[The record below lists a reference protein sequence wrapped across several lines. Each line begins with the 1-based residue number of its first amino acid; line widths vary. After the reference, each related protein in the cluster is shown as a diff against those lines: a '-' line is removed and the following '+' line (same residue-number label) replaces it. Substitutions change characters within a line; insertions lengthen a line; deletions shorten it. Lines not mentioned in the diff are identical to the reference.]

1 MYLKACKR
9 RKNGKEHRYFSVVE
23 SRRLPGGK
31 VFQRQVLYLGEINDS
46 QQAAWRKTLL
56 VVGERGQDPVA
67 MSLFP
72 DDRPLPPDAVDAVQV
87 RMNEMVL
94 RRPRAFG
101 DCWLGCEL
109 WRQLQLD
116 GFWNKRLPEGKEQ
129 IPWAKVLELL
139 VVNRLIDPGSEFRV
153 HRHWFAQTA
162 MDQLLGVDESVAA
175 KDRLYRCLDRL
186 LEHKDELFR
195 HLQSRWK
202 DLFAADFDVLLY
214 DLTSTYFEGLCQD
227 NPKAGHGYSR
237 DGRGDCRQVVIALVV
252 TPQGLPLAY
261 EVMPGN
267 TSDRAT
273 PRTFLDKIQ
282 SLYGKARRTWVMDR
296 GIPSEDLLAQMR
308 ADGVDYLVGTP
319 RGQLSKLEALLA
331 GLPWQKVRDDVQVKL
346 LPKDG
351 EVYVLAKSN
360 SRRQKE
366 HAMRRRRLRGMWDGL
381 VKLRQ
386 RCPSRDDLLK
396 GVTLLSHDAG
406 RAAALVEVHLP
417 PEGQA
422 VTRESFRFALRKDA
436 FRAAWRRDGAYI
448 LRGTLRESDPA
459 VLWQRYMLLTEIE
472 ATFKCLKSELA
483 IRPVHHQLEHRVEA
497 HILVAFLGYCL
508 MTTLK
513 LQLAPH
519 APGLTPRS
527 ALEKLCAI
535 QMVDVCL
542 PVVQAADQA
551 IGTPDGDT
559 DPTNRWL
566 VMPRHTQPEPE
577 QQIILDL
584 LAMSLPAQPPPRIT
598 GRDIGGQ
605 NLPPRQPTL
614 PL

>member
-23 SRRLPGGK
+23 SRRLPDGK

-46 QQAAWRKTLL
+46 QQAAWRKTLS
-56 VVGERGQDPVA
+56 VVGERGQEPVP

-72 DDRPLPPDAVDAVQV
+72 DDRPVPADALNAVQV
-87 RMNEMVL
+87 RMSELVL
-94 RRPRAFG
+94 RRPRSFG
-101 DCWLGCEL
+101 DCYLGCEL

-116 GFWNKRLPEGKEQ
+116 DFWRRRLGDGKEQ
-129 IPWAKVLELL
+129 VPWAKVIELL
-139 VVNRLIDPGSEFRV
+139 VVNRLIEPGSEFRV
-153 HRHWFAQTA
+153 HRHWFARTA
-162 MDQLLGVDESVAA
+162 MDQLLGVDESAAA

-202 DLFAADFDVLLY
+202 DLFATDFDVLLY
-214 DLTSTYFEGLCQD
+214 DLTSTYFEGLCER
-227 NPKAGHGYSR
+227 NPKARHGYSR
-237 DGRGDCRQVVIALVV
+237 DGRGDCRQVVIALIV

-273 PRTFLDKIQ
+273 LRTFLDKIE

-296 GIPSEDLLAQMR
+296 GIPSEELLAQMR
-308 ADGVDYLVGTP
+308 TEGVDYLVGTP

-331 GLPWQKVRDDVQVKL
+331 GLPWRKVRDDVQVKL
-346 LPKDG
+346 LAGEG
-351 EVYVLAKSN
+351 EVYVLAKSD

-366 HAMRRRRLRGMWDGL
+366 HAMRRRRLRTLWDGL
-381 VKLRQ
+381 VKLRH
-386 RCPSRDDLLK
+386 RAVSRDDLLK
-396 GVTLLSHDAG
+396 AVTLLTHEAG
-406 RAAALVEVHLP
+406 RAATLVAIHLP
-417 PEGQA
+417 PEGRA
-422 VTRESFRFALRKDA
+422 VTPESFRFALRKDA

-448 LRGTLRESDPA
+448 LRGTLRENDPA

-472 ATFKCLKSELA
+472 AAFKCLKSELA
-483 IRPVHHQLEHRVEA
+483 VRPVHHQLQHRVEA
-497 HILVAFLGYCL
+497 HIMVAFLGYCM

-513 LQLAPH
+513 LQLAAH

-527 ALEKLCAI
+527 ALEKLSAI
-535 QMVDVCL
+535 QMVDVWL
-542 PVVQAADQA
+542 P
-551 IGTPDGDT
+551 TTDG
-559 DPTNRWL
+559 RWL
-566 VMPRHTQPEPE
+566 VMPRHTQPEQE
-577 QQIILDL
+577 QQIVLDL
-584 LAMSLPAQPPPRIT
+584 LGLSLPSQPPPRIT
-598 GRDIGGQ
+598 TQNVGSRDI
-605 NLPPRQPTL
+605 PPRQPTL

>member
-31 VFQRQVLYLGEINDS
+31 MFQRQVLYLGEINDS
-46 QQAAWRKTLL
+46 QQAAWRKTLS
-56 VVGERGQDPVA
+56 VVGERGQPPQS

-72 DDRPLPPDAVDAVQV
+72 DDRALPPDAVNAVQV

-116 GFWNKRLPEGKEQ
+116 EFWGKHLGQGKEQ
-129 IPWAKVLELL
+129 VPWAQVLQLL
-139 VVNRLIDPGSEFRV
+139 VVNRLIDLGSEFRV
-153 HRHWFAQTA
+153 HRHWFDRTA
-162 MDQLLGVDESVAA
+162 MDQLLAVDESVAA

-186 LEHKDELFR
+186 LDHKDELFR

-214 DLTSTYFEGLCQD
+214 DLTSTYFEGLCQE
-227 NPKAGHGYSR
+227 NPKAKHGYSR

-273 PRTFLDKIQ
+273 LRAFLDKIE

-296 GIPSEDLLAQMR
+296 GIPSEELLAQMR
-308 ADGVDYLVGTP
+308 AEGVDYLVGTP
-319 RGQLSKLEALLA
+319 RGQLPKLEADLA

-346 LPKDG
+346 LAKDG
-351 EVYVLAKSN
+351 EVYVLAKSD

-366 HAMRRRRLRGMWDGL
+366 HAMRRRRLRAMWDGL
-381 VKLRQ
+381 AKLHQ
-386 RCPSRDDLLK
+386 RCPSRDELLK
-396 GVTLLSHDAG
+396 AVTLLTHEAG
-406 RAAALVEVHLP
+406 RAAAMVEIRLP

-422 VTRESFRFALRKDA
+422 VTGESFCFALRKDA
-436 FRAAWRRDGAYI
+436 FRTAWRRDGAYI
-448 LRGTLRESDPA
+448 LRGTLREGDPS

-472 ATFKCLKSELA
+472 AAFKCLKSELA

-513 LQLAPH
+513 LQLAVH

-527 ALEKLCAI
+527 ALEKLSAI
-535 QMVDVCL
+535 QMVDVWL
-542 PVVQAADQA
+542 P
-551 IGTPDGDT
+551 TTDG
-559 DPTNRWL
+559 RWL

-577 QQIILDL
+577 QQIVLDL
-584 LAMSLPAQPPPRIT
+584 LGLTLPAQPPPRIT
-598 GRDIGGQ
+598 TRDIDGQ
-605 NLPPRQPTL
+605 DLPPRQPML

>member
-23 SRRLPGGK
+23 SRRLSGGK

-46 QQAAWRKTLL
+46 QQAAWRKTLS
-56 VVGERGQDPVA
+56 VVGERGQEPQS

-72 DDRPLPPDAVDAVQV
+72 DDRPVPPDAVDAVQV
-87 RMNEMVL
+87 RMSELVL

-116 GFWNKRLPEGKEQ
+116 GFWQKHLPEGKEP
-129 IPWAKVLELL
+129 IPWAKVLQLL
-139 VVNRLIDPGSEFRV
+139 VVNRLIAPGSEFRV
-153 HRHWFAQTA
+153 HRHWFGVTA
-162 MDQLLGVDESVAA
+162 MDELLGVDESVAA

-186 LEHKDELFR
+186 LDHKENLFK

-214 DLTSTYFEGLCQD
+214 DLTSTYFEGLCEQ
-227 NPKAGHGYSR
+227 NPKALHGHSR
-237 DGRGDCRQVVIALVV
+237 DGRGDCRQVVIALIV

-273 PRTFLDKIQ
+273 LRTFLDKIE

-296 GIPSEDLLAQMR
+296 GIPSEELLAQMR
-308 ADGVDYLVGTP
+308 SEGVDYLVGTP
-319 RGQLSKLEALLA
+319 RGQLSKLEADLA
-331 GLPWQKVRDDVQVKL
+331 LLPWQKVRDDVEVKL
-346 LPKDG
+346 LSKEG
-351 EVYVLAKSN
+351 EVYVLAKSGA
-360 SRRQKE
+360 RRQKE
-366 HAMRRRRLRGMWDGL
+366 HAMRRRRLRALWDGL
-381 VKLRQ
+381 AKLRK
-386 RCPSRDDLLK
+386 RCPPRDDLLK
-396 GVTLLSHDAG
+396 AVTLLTHEAG
-406 RAAALVEVHLP
+406 RAASLVEIHLP
-417 PEGQA
+417 PEGQG
-422 VTRESFRFALRKDA
+422 VTGESFRFALRKEA
-436 FRAAWRRDGAYI
+436 FRAAWRRDGAYL
-448 LRGTLRESDPA
+448 LRGTLRENDPA

-472 ATFKCLKSELA
+472 AAFKCLKSELA

-513 LQLAPH
+513 LQLAAH

-527 ALEKLCAI
+527 ALEKLSAI
-535 QMVDVCL
+535 QMVDVWL
-542 PVVQAADQA
+542 P
-551 IGTPDGDT
+551 TTDG
-559 DPTNRWL
+559 RWL

-577 QQIILDL
+577 QQIVLDL
-584 LAMSLPAQPPPRIT
+584 LGLSLPAQPPPRIT
-598 GRDIGGQ
+598 TPEIASQDLGPTDRPPSQRPPSGQ
-605 NLPPRQPTL
+605 PML

>member
-23 SRRLPGGK
+23 SRRLPDGK

-46 QQAAWRKTLL
+46 QQAAWRKTLS
-56 VVGERGQDPVA
+56 VVGERGQEPVP

-72 DDRPLPPDAVDAVQV
+72 DDRPVPADALNAVQV
-87 RMNEMVL
+87 RMSELVL
-94 RRPRAFG
+94 RRPRSFG
-101 DCWLGCEL
+101 DCYLGCEL

-116 GFWNKRLPEGKEQ
+116 DFWRRRLGDGKEQ
-129 IPWAKVLELL
+129 VPWAKVIELL
-139 VVNRLIDPGSEFRV
+139 VVNRLIEPGSEFRV
-153 HRHWFAQTA
+153 HRHWFARTA
-162 MDQLLGVDESVAA
+162 MDQLLGVDESAAA

-202 DLFAADFDVLLY
+202 DLFATDFDVLLY
-214 DLTSTYFEGLCQD
+214 DLTSTYFEGLCER
-227 NPKAGHGYSR
+227 NPKARHGYSR
-237 DGRGDCRQVVIALVV
+237 DGRGDCRQVVIALIV

-273 PRTFLDKIQ
+273 LRTFLDKIE

-296 GIPSEDLLAQMR
+296 GIPSEELLAQMR
-308 ADGVDYLVGTP
+308 TEGVDYLVGTP

-331 GLPWQKVRDDVQVKL
+331 GLPWRKVRDDVQVKL
-346 LPKDG
+346 LAGEG
-351 EVYVLAKSN
+351 EVYVLAKSD

-366 HAMRRRRLRGMWDGL
+366 HAMRRRRLRTLWDGL
-381 VKLRQ
+381 VKLRH
-386 RCPSRDDLLK
+386 RAVSRDDLLK
-396 GVTLLSHDAG
+396 AVTLLTHEAG
-406 RAAALVEVHLP
+406 RAATLVAIHLP
-417 PEGQA
+417 PEGRA
-422 VTRESFRFALRKDA
+422 VTPESFRFALRKDA

-448 LRGTLRESDPA
+448 LRGTLRENDPA

-472 ATFKCLKSELA
+472 AAFKCLKSELA
-483 IRPVHHQLEHRVEA
+483 VRPVHHQLQHRVEA
-497 HILVAFLGYCL
+497 HIMVAFLGYCM

-513 LQLAPH
+513 LQLAAH

-527 ALEKLCAI
+527 ALEKLSDI
-535 QMVDVCL
+535 QMVDVWL
-542 PVVQAADQA
+542 P
-551 IGTPDGDT
+551 TTDG
-559 DPTNRWL
+559 RWL
-566 VMPRHTQPEPE
+566 VMPRHTQPEQE
-577 QQIILDL
+577 QQIVLDL
-584 LAMSLPAQPPPRIT
+584 LGLSLPSQPPPRIT
-598 GRDIGGQ
+598 TQNVGSRDI
-605 NLPPRQPTL
+605 PPRQPTL

>member
-9 RKNGKEHRYFSVVE
+9 RKNGKEHRYFSIVE

-31 VFQRQVLYLGEINDS
+31 GLQRQVLYLGEINDS
-46 QQAAWRKTLL
+46 QQAAWRKTLS
-56 VVGERGQDPVA
+56 VVGECGQEPQS

-72 DDRPLPPDAVDAVQV
+72 DDRALPPDAVNAVQV
-87 RMNEMVL
+87 RMNAMVL

-101 DCWLGCEL
+101 DCWLACEL

-116 GFWNKRLPEGKEQ
+116 GFWRQHLPEGKEH
-129 IPWAKVLELL
+129 IPWAKVLQLL

-153 HRHWFAQTA
+153 HRHWFARTA

-186 LEHKDELFR
+186 LDHKDELFR

-214 DLTSTYFEGLCQD
+214 DLTSTYFEGLCRD
-227 NPKAGHGYSR
+227 NPKARHGYSR
-237 DGRGDCRQVVIALVV
+237 DGRGDCRQVVIALIV

-273 PRTFLDKIQ
+273 LRTFLDKIE

-296 GIPSEDLLAQMR
+296 GIPSEEILAQMR
-308 ADGVDYLVGTP
+308 AEGVDYLVGTP
-319 RGQLSKLEALLA
+319 RGQLSKLEADLA

-346 LPKDG
+346 LAKDA
-351 EVYVLAKSN
+351 EMYVLAKSGA
-360 SRRQKE
+360 RRQKE
-366 HAMRRRRLRGMWDGL
+366 HAMRRRRLRTLWDGL

-386 RCPSRDDLLK
+386 RCSSRDDLLK
-396 GVTLLSHDAG
+396 GVTLLTHEAG
-406 RAAALVEVHLP
+406 RAAAMVEIHLP
-417 PEGQA
+417 PEGHA
-422 VTRESFRFALRKDA
+422 VTGDSFRFALRKDA

-448 LRGTLRESDPA
+448 LRGTLRENDPA

-472 ATFKCLKSELA
+472 AAFKCLKSELA
-483 IRPVHHQLEHRVEA
+483 VRPVHHQLEHRVEA

-513 LQLAPH
+513 
-519 APGLTPRS
+519 
-527 ALEKLCAI
+527 
-535 QMVDVCL
+535 
-542 PVVQAADQA
+542 
-551 IGTPDGDT
+551 
-559 DPTNRWL
+559 
-566 VMPRHTQPEPE
+566 
-577 QQIILDL
+577 
-584 LAMSLPAQPPPRIT
+584 
-598 GRDIGGQ
+598 
-605 NLPPRQPTL
+605 
-614 PL
+614 

>member
-46 QQAAWRKTLL
+46 QQAAWRKTLW
-56 VVGERGQDPVA
+56 VVGERGQEPVA

-72 DDRPLPPDAVDAVQV
+72 DDRPVPPDAIHAVQV
-87 RMNEMVL
+87 RMSQMVL

-116 GFWNKRLPEGKEQ
+116 GFWRQHLPEGKEQ
-129 IPWAKVLELL
+129 IPWAKVLALL

-153 HRHWFAQTA
+153 HRHWFGRTA
-162 MDQLLGVDESVAA
+162 MDQLLNVDESVAA

-186 LEHKDELFR
+186 LDHKDELFR

-214 DLTSTYFEGLCQD
+214 DLTSTYFEGLCQG
-227 NPKAGHGYSR
+227 NPKARHGYSR
-237 DGRGDCRQVVIALVV
+237 DGRGDCRQVVIALIV

-261 EVMPGN
+261 EVLPGN

-273 PRTFLDKIQ
+273 LRTFLDKIE

-296 GIPSEDLLAQMR
+296 GVPSEELLAQMR
-308 ADGVDYLVGTP
+308 AAV
-319 RGQLSKLEALLA
+319 
-331 GLPWQKVRDDVQVKL
+331 
-346 LPKDG
+346 
-351 EVYVLAKSN
+351 
-360 SRRQKE
+360 
-366 HAMRRRRLRGMWDGL
+366 
-381 VKLRQ
+381 
-386 RCPSRDDLLK
+386 
-396 GVTLLSHDAG
+396 
-406 RAAALVEVHLP
+406 LVEIRMP

-422 VTRESFRFALRKDA
+422 VTCDNFRFALRKDA
-436 FRAAWRRDGAYI
+436 FRAAWRRDGSYI

-472 ATFKCLKSELA
+472 AAFKCLKSELA

-513 LQLAPH
+513 RQLAAH

-527 ALEKLCAI
+527 ALEKLSAI
-535 QMVDVCL
+535 QMVDVWL
-542 PVVQAADQA
+542 P
-551 IGTPDGDT
+551 TTDG
-559 DPTNRWL
+559 RWL

-577 QQIILDL
+577 QQIVLDL
-584 LAMSLPAQPPPRIT
+584 LALSLPAQPPPRIT
-598 GRDIGGQ
+598 THDLGGQ
-605 NLPPRQPTL
+605 NLPPHQPIL

>member
-9 RKNGKEHRYFSVVE
+9 RKNGKDHRYFSVVE
-23 SRRLPGGK
+23 SRRMPGGK

-46 QQAAWRKTLL
+46 QQAAWRKTLS
-56 VVGERGQDPVA
+56 VVGDRGQEPVP

-87 RMNEMVL
+87 RMSQMVL

-101 DCWLGCEL
+101 DCYLACEL
-109 WRQLQLD
+109 WRQLRLD
-116 GFWNKRLPEGKEQ
+116 SFWRQRLPDGKEH
-129 IPWAKVLELL
+129 IPWAKVLQLL
-139 VVNRLIDPGSEFRV
+139 AVNRLIDPGSEFRV
-153 HRHWFAQTA
+153 HRHWFGQTA
-162 MDQLLGVDESVAA
+162 MDQLLDVDESVAA

-186 LEHKDELFR
+186 LDHKDELFR

-214 DLTSTYFEGLCQD
+214 DLTSTYFEGLCQQ
-227 NPKAGHGYSR
+227 NPKARHGYSR
-237 DGRGDCRQVVIALVV
+237 DGRGDCRQVVIALIV

-267 TSDRAT
+267 TSDRT
-273 PRTFLDKIQ
+273 TLRTFLDKIE

-296 GIPSEDLLAQMR
+296 GIPSEELLAQMR
-308 ADGVDYLVGTP
+308 TEGIDYLVGTP
-319 RGQLSKLEALLA
+319 RGQLSKLEAELA

-346 LPKDG
+346 LARDG
-351 EVYVLAKSN
+351 EMYVLAKSD

-366 HAMRRRRLRGMWDGL
+366 HAMRRRRLRALWDGL
-381 VKLRQ
+381 VKLCQ
-386 RCPSRDDLLK
+386 RAASRDDLLK
-396 GVTLLSHDAG
+396 AVTLLTHEAG

-422 VTRESFRFALRKDA
+422 VTPGSFRFALRKDA

-448 LRGTLRESDPA
+448 LRGTLRENDPS

-472 ATFKCLKSELA
+472 AAFKCLKSELA
-483 IRPVHHQLEHRVEA
+483 VRPVHHQLEHRVEA

-513 LQLAPH
+513 LQLAAH

-527 ALEKLCAI
+527 ALEKLSAI
-535 QMVDVCL
+535 QMVDVWL
-542 PVVQAADQA
+542 P
-551 IGTPDGDT
+551 TTDG
-559 DPTNRWL
+559 RWL

-584 LAMSLPAQPPPRIT
+584 LALSLPAQPPPRIT
-598 GRDIGGQ
+598 SQDIGDR
-605 NLPPRQPTL
+605 NLPPSQSPPPRQPTL
-614 PL
+614 PLPPPL

>member
-1 MYLKACKR
+1 MYLKVCKR

-23 SRRLPGGK
+23 SRRVPGGK
-31 VFQRQVLYLGEINDS
+31 VLQRQVLYLGEINDS
-46 QQAAWRKTLL
+46 QQAAWRKTLSVFDEGGQAL
-56 VVGERGQDPVA
+56 VP
-67 MSLFP
+67 MSLYP
-72 DDRPLPPDAVDAVQV
+72 DDRPLPPDAANAIQV

-101 DCWLGCEL
+101 DCWLACEL
-109 WRQLQLD
+109 WRQLHLD
-116 GFWNKRLPEGKEQ
+116 SFWHKRLAEGKEQ
-129 IPWAKVLELL
+129 ISWAKVLQLL

-153 HRHWFAQTA
+153 HRHWFGRTA

-195 HLQSRWK
+195 HLQARWK

-227 NPKAGHGYSR
+227 NPKAKHGYSR
-237 DGRGDCRQVVIALVV
+237 DGRGDCRQVVIALIV

-273 PRTFLDKIQ
+273 LRTFLDKIE

-296 GIPSEDLLAQMR
+296 GIPSEELLAQMR
-308 ADGVDYLVGTP
+308 SDGVDYLVGTP
-319 RGQLSKLEALLA
+319 RGQLSKLEADLA
-331 GLPWQKVRDDVQVKL
+331 ALPWQKVRDDVEVKL
-346 LPKDG
+346 LAKDG
-351 EVYVLAKSN
+351 EMYVLAKSCA
-360 SRRQKE
+360 RRQKE
-366 HAMRRRRLRGMWDGL
+366 HAMRRRRLRALWDGL

-386 RCPSRDDLLK
+386 RVRMDQRPVSRDELLK
-396 GVTLLSHDAG
+396 AVTVLTHEAG
-406 RAAALVEVHLP
+406 RAAALVEIHLP
-417 PEGQA
+417 PEGQP
-422 VTRESFRFALRKDA
+422 VTPVSFRFALRKDA
-436 FRAAWRRDGAYI
+436 FRAAWRRDGSYI
-448 LRGTLRESDPA
+448 LRGTLRENDPA

-472 ATFKCLKSELA
+472 AAFKSLKSELA
-483 IRPVHHQLEHRVEA
+483 VRPVHHQLEHRVEA

-513 LQLAPH
+513 LQLAAH

-527 ALEKLCAI
+527 ALEKLSAI
-535 QMVDVCL
+535 QMVDVWL
-542 PVVQAADQA
+542 P
-551 IGTPDGDT
+551 TTDG
-559 DPTNRWL
+559 RWL

-577 QQIILDL
+577 QQMILDL
-584 LAMSLPAQPPPRIT
+584 LCLSLPAQPPPRIT
-598 GRDIGGQ
+598 TRDLSGP
-605 NLPPRQPTL
+605 NLPPHQPML

>member
-9 RKNGKEHRYFSVVE
+9 QKNGKEHRYFSVVE

-46 QQAAWRKTLL
+46 QQATWRKTLS
-56 VVGERGQDPVA
+56 VVGERGQAPQP

-72 DDRPLPPDAVDAVQV
+72 DDRPVPPDAVNAVQV

-94 RRPRAFG
+94 CRPRAFG
-101 DCWLGCEL
+101 DCWLGGEL

-116 GFWNKRLPEGKEQ
+116 SFWHQRLPEGKEQ
-129 IPWAKVLELL
+129 IPWAKVLQLL

-153 HRHWFAQTA
+153 HRHWFGATA
-162 MDQLLGVDESVAA
+162 MDQLLDVDESVAA

-186 LEHKDELFR
+186 LDHKDELFR

-214 DLTSTYFEGLCQD
+214 DLTSTYFEGLCQQ
-227 NPKAGHGYSR
+227 NPKAQHGYSR
-237 DGRGDCRQVVIALVV
+237 DGRGDCRQVVIALIV

-273 PRTFLDKIQ
+273 LRTFLDKIQ

-296 GIPSEDLLAQMR
+296 GIPSEEVLTQMR

-319 RGQLSKLEALLA
+319 RGQLSKLEADLA

-346 LPKDG
+346 LAKDG
-351 EVYVLAKSN
+351 EVYVLAKSD

-366 HAMRRRRLRGMWDGL
+366 HAMRRRRLRALWDGL
-381 VKLRQ
+381 VKLRH
-386 RCPSRDDLLK
+386 RAVSRDDLLK
-396 GVTLLSHDAG
+396 AVTLLTHEAG
-406 RAAALVEVHLP
+406 RAAALVAIHLP

-422 VTRESFRFALRKDA
+422 VTSESFRFALRKEA
-436 FRAAWRRDGAYI
+436 FRTAWRRDGAYI
-448 LRGTLRESDPA
+448 LRGTLRENDPG

-472 ATFKCLKSELA
+472 ASFKCLKSELA
-483 IRPVHHQLEHRVEA
+483 VRPVHHQLEHRVEA

-508 MTTLK
+508 MVTLK
-513 LQLAPH
+513 LQLATH

-527 ALEKLCAI
+527 ALEKLSAI
-535 QMVDVCL
+535 QMVDVWL
-542 PVVQAADQA
+542 P
-551 IGTPDGDT
+551 TTDG
-559 DPTNRWL
+559 RWL

-577 QQIILDL
+577 QQILLDL
-584 LAMSLPAQPPPRIT
+584 LGLSLPAQPPPRIIS
-598 GRDIGGQ
+598 RDIDSRNFQ
-605 NLPPRQPTL
+605 PSTSPPPRQPTL

>member
-9 RKNGKEHRYFSVVE
+9 RKNGKEHRYFTVVE
-23 SRRLPGGK
+23 SRRLTGGK
-31 VFQRQVLYLGEINDS
+31 VLQRQVLYLGEINDS
-46 QQAAWRKTLL
+46 QQAAWRKTLS
-56 VVGERGQDPVA
+56 VVAGRGQQPQA

-72 DDRPLPPDAVDAVQV
+72 DDRPVPPDALNAVRV
-87 RMNEMVL
+87 RMSEMLL

-101 DCWLGCEL
+101 DCWLACEL

-116 GFWNKRLPEGKEQ
+116 RFWGMRLPQGKEDV
-129 IPWAKVLELL
+129 PWAKVLQLL
-139 VVNRLIDPGSEFRV
+139 VVNRLIEPGSEFRV
-153 HRHWFAQTA
+153 HRHWFGRTA
-162 MDQLLGVDESVAA
+162 MDELLDVDESVAA

-186 LEHKDELFR
+186 LDHKDELFR

-202 DLFAADFDVLLY
+202 DLFAVDFDVLLY
-214 DLTSTYFEGLCQD
+214 DLTSTYFEGLCQQ
-227 NPKAGHGYSR
+227 NPKARHGYSR
-237 DGRGDCRQVVIALVV
+237 DGRGDCRQVVIALIV

-273 PRTFLDKIQ
+273 LRTFLDKIE

-296 GIPSEDLLAQMR
+296 GIPSEEVLAQMR
-308 ADGVDYLVGTP
+308 AEGVDYLVGTP
-319 RGQLSKLEALLA
+319 RGQLSKLEADLA
-331 GLPWQKVRDDVQVKL
+331 GLPWQKVRDDVEVKL
-346 LPKDG
+346 LAKDG
-351 EVYVLAKSN
+351 EMYVLAKSCA
-360 SRRQKE
+360 RRQKE
-366 HAMRRRRLRGMWDGL
+366 HAMRRRRLRAMWDGL

-386 RCPSRDDLLK
+386 RCPSRDELLK
-396 GVTLLSHDAG
+396 AVTLLTHEAG
-406 RAAALVEVHLP
+406 RAAALVAIHLP
-417 PEGQA
+417 PEGQP
-422 VTRESFRFALRKDA
+422 VTPASFRFTLRKDA
-436 FRAAWRRDGAYI
+436 FRAAWRRDGSYI

-472 ATFKCLKSELA
+472 AAFKCLKSELA

-513 LQLAPH
+513 LQLSAH

-527 ALEKLCAI
+527 ALEKLSAI
-535 QMVDVCL
+535 QMVDVWL
-542 PVVQAADQA
+542 P
-551 IGTPDGDT
+551 TTDG
-559 DPTNRWL
+559 RWL

-577 QQIILDL
+577 QQIVLDL
-584 LAMSLPAQPPPRIT
+584 LGLSLPAQPPPRIMTADVT
-598 GRDIGGQ
+598 GPA
-605 NLPPRQPTL
+605 LPARQPTL

>member
-1 MYLKACKR
+1 MYVKACKR

-46 QQAAWRKTLL
+46 QQASWRKTLS
-56 VVGERGQDPVA
+56 VVGEPGQQPRP

-72 DDRPLPPDAVDAVQV
+72 DDRPLPPDAADAVQV
-87 RMNEMVL
+87 RMNQMIL

-116 GFWNKRLPEGKEQ
+116 RFWHKHLGKGKEQ
-129 IPWAKVLELL
+129 VPWAKVLQLL

-153 HRHWFAQTA
+153 HRHWFGRTA
-162 MDQLLGVDESVAA
+162 MDELLGVDESVAA
-175 KDRLYRCLDRL
+175 KDRPYRCLDRL
-186 LEHKDELFR
+186 LDHKDELFR

-214 DLTSTYFEGLCQD
+214 DLTSTYFEGPCQD
-227 NPKAGHGYSR
+227 NPKAKHGYSR
-237 DGRGDCRQVVIALVV
+237 DGRGDCRQVVIALIF

-273 PRTFLDKIQ
+273 LRTFLDKIE
-282 SLYGKARRTWVMDR
+282 SLHGKARRTWVMDR
-296 GIPSEDLLAQMR
+296 GIPSEELLAQMR
-308 ADGVDYLVGTP
+308 AEGVDYLVGTP
-319 RGQLSKLEALLA
+319 RGQLSKLEADLA
-331 GLPWQKVRDDVQVKL
+331 GLPWRKVRDDVAVKL
-346 LPKDG
+346 LPKAD
-351 EVYVLAKSN
+351 EVYVLAKSD

-366 HAMRRRRLRGMWDGL
+366 HAMRRRRLRTLWDGL
-381 VKLRQ
+381 VKLRR

-396 GVTLLSHDAG
+396 GITLLTHEAG
-406 RAAALVEVHLP
+406 RAAALVEIRVP
-417 PEGQA
+417 PEGKA
-422 VTRESFRFALRKDA
+422 VTGESFRFALRKDA
-436 FRAAWRRDGAYI
+436 FRTAWRRDGAYI
-448 LRGTLRESDPA
+448 LRGTLREADPA

-472 ATFKCLKSELA
+472 AAFNRLKSELA
-483 IRPVHHQLEHRVEA
+483 VRPVHHQLEHRVEA

-508 MTTLK
+508 MVTLK
-513 LQLAPH
+513 LQLGCH

-527 ALEKLCAI
+527 ALEKLSAI
-535 QMVDVCL
+535 QMVDVWL
-542 PVVQAADQA
+542 P
-551 IGTPDGDT
+551 TTDG
-559 DPTNRWL
+559 RWL

-584 LAMSLPAQPPPRIT
+584 LGLSLPAQPPPRIT
-598 GRDIGGQ
+598 SHDIGGPG
-605 NLPPRQPTL
+605 LPFHQSMP

>member
-9 RKNGKEHRYFSVVE
+9 QKNGKEHRYFSVVE
-23 SRRLPGGK
+23 SRRLPGDK

-46 QQAAWRKTLL
+46 QQATWRKTLS
-56 VVGERGQDPVA
+56 VVGERGQAPQP

-72 DDRPLPPDAVDAVQV
+72 DDRPVPPDAVNAVQV

-94 RRPRAFG
+94 CRPRAFG
-101 DCWLGCEL
+101 DCWLGGEL

-116 GFWNKRLPEGKEQ
+116 SFWHQRLPEGKEQ
-129 IPWAKVLELL
+129 IPWAKVLQLL

-153 HRHWFAQTA
+153 HRHWFGATA
-162 MDQLLGVDESVAA
+162 MDQLLDVDESVAA

-186 LEHKDELFR
+186 LDHKDELFR

-214 DLTSTYFEGLCQD
+214 DLTSTYFEGLCQQ
-227 NPKAGHGYSR
+227 NPKAQHGYSR
-237 DGRGDCRQVVIALVV
+237 DGRGDCRQVVIALIV

-273 PRTFLDKIQ
+273 LRTFLDKIQ

-296 GIPSEDLLAQMR
+296 GIPSEEVLTQMR

-319 RGQLSKLEALLA
+319 RGQLSKLEADLA

-346 LPKDG
+346 LAKDG
-351 EVYVLAKSN
+351 EVYVLAKSD

-366 HAMRRRRLRGMWDGL
+366 HAMRRRRLRALWDGL
-381 VKLRQ
+381 VKLRH
-386 RCPSRDDLLK
+386 RAVSRDDLLK
-396 GVTLLSHDAG
+396 AVTLLTHEAG
-406 RAAALVEVHLP
+406 RAAALVAIHLP

-422 VTRESFRFALRKDA
+422 VTSESFRFALRKEA
-436 FRAAWRRDGAYI
+436 FRTAWRRDGAYI
-448 LRGTLRESDPA
+448 LRGTLRENDPG

-472 ATFKCLKSELA
+472 ASFKCLKSELA
-483 IRPVHHQLEHRVEA
+483 VRPVHHQLEHRVEA

-508 MTTLK
+508 MVTLK
-513 LQLAPH
+513 LQLATH

-527 ALEKLCAI
+527 ALEKLSAI
-535 QMVDVCL
+535 QMVARISQVWAAL
-542 PVVQAADQA
+542 PNI
-551 IGTPDGDT
+551 IGA
-559 DPTNRWL
+559 
-566 VMPRHTQPEPE
+566 VEP
-577 QQIILDL
+577 
-584 LAMSLPAQPPPRIT
+584 
-598 GRDIGGQ
+598 
-605 NLPPRQPTL
+605 
-614 PL
+614 

>member
-31 VFQRQVLYLGEINDS
+31 VLQRQVLYLGEINDS
-46 QQAAWRKTLL
+46 QQAAWRKTLW
-56 VVGERGQDPVA
+56 VVGERGQEPQP

-72 DDRPLPPDAVDAVQV
+72 DDRPLPPDAVNAVQV

-101 DCWLGCEL
+101 DCWLGCQL

-116 GFWNKRLPEGKEQ
+116 GFWHKRLPEGREQ
-129 IPWAKVLELL
+129 IPWAKVLQLL
-139 VVNRLIDPGSEFRV
+139 VVNRLIAPGSEFRV
-153 HRHWFAQTA
+153 HRHWFGGTA
-162 MDQLLGVDESVAA
+162 MDELLGVDESIAA

-186 LEHKDELFR
+186 LDHKDELFR

-214 DLTSTYFEGLCQD
+214 DLTSTYFEGLCEQ
-227 NPKAGHGYSR
+227 NPKARHGYSR
-237 DGRGDCRQVVIALVV
+237 DGRGDCRQVVIALIV

-261 EVMPGN
+261 EVMAGN

-273 PRTFLDKIQ
+273 LRTFLDKIE

-296 GIPSEDLLAQMR
+296 GIPSEELLAQMR

-319 RGQLSKLEALLA
+319 RGQLSKLEAELA
-331 GLPWQKVRDDVQVKL
+331 GLPWQQVRDDVEVKL
-346 LPKDG
+346 LAKDS
-351 EVYVLAKSN
+351 EVYVLAKSG

-366 HAMRRRRLRGMWDGL
+366 HALRRRRLRALWVGL
-381 VKLRQ
+381 GKLRQ
-386 RCPSRDDLLK
+386 RALCRDDLLK
-396 GVTLLSHDAG
+396 AVTLLTHEAG
-406 RAAALVEVHLP
+406 RAAALVEIHLP
-417 PEGQA
+417 PEGQP
-422 VTRESFRFALRKDA
+422 VTSESFHFALRKDA

-448 LRGTLRESDPA
+448 LRGTLREDDPGL
-459 VLWQRYMLLTEIE
+459 LWQRYMLLTEIE
-472 ATFKCLKSELA
+472 AAFKCLKSELA

-508 MTTLK
+508 MVTLK
-513 LQLAPH
+513 LQLGSH
-519 APGLTPRS
+519 APGLTSRS
-527 ALEKLCAI
+527 ALEKLSRI
-535 QMVDVCL
+535 QMVDVWL
-542 PVVQAADQA
+542 P
-551 IGTPDGDT
+551 TTDG
-559 DPTNRWL
+559 RWL

-577 QQIILDL
+577 QRIILDL
-584 LAMSLPAQPPPRIT
+584 LGLSLPAQPPPRIRS
-598 GRDIGGQ
+598 RDIDGQ
-605 NLPPRQPTL
+605 NLQPSQLPPPRQPML

>member
-9 RKNGKEHRYFSVVE
+9 RKNGKEHRYFSIVE

-46 QQAAWRKTLL
+46 QQAAWRKTLS
-56 VVGERGQDPVA
+56 VVGERGQEPQP

-72 DDRPLPPDAVDAVQV
+72 DDRPLPPDALDAVQV
-87 RMNEMVL
+87 RMSRMML

-109 WRQLQLD
+109 WRQLRLD
-116 GFWNKRLPEGKEQ
+116 SFWHDCLPEGKEQ
-129 IPWAKVLELL
+129 IPWAKVLQLL

-153 HRHWFAQTA
+153 HRHWFGQTA
-162 MDQLLGVDESVAA
+162 MDQLLEVDESVAA

-186 LEHKDELFR
+186 LDHKDELFR

-214 DLTSTYFEGLCQD
+214 DLTSTYFEGLCRD
-227 NPKAGHGYSR
+227 NPKARHGYSR
-237 DGRGDCRQVVIALVV
+237 DGRGDCRQVVIALIV
-252 TPQGLPLAY
+252 TPRGLPLAY

-273 PRTFLDKIQ
+273 LRTFLDKIE

-296 GIPSEDLLAQMR
+296 GIPSEELLAQMR
-308 ADGVDYLVGTP
+308 SEGVDYLVGTP
-319 RGQLSKLEALLA
+319 RGQLSKLEADLA

-346 LPKDG
+346 LTRDG
-351 EVYVLAKSN
+351 EVYVLAKSD

-366 HAMRRRRLRGMWDGL
+366 HAMRRRRLRTLWDGL

-386 RCPSRDDLLK
+386 RTLVRDDLLK
-396 GVTLLSHDAG
+396 TVTLLTHEAG
-406 RAAALVEVHLP
+406 RAAALVEIHLP
-417 PEGQA
+417 PEGQP
-422 VTRESFRFALRKDA
+422 VTTASFRFALRKDA
-436 FRAAWRRDGAYI
+436 FRAAWRRDGAYL
-448 LRGTLRESDPA
+448 LRGTLPEGEAS

-472 ATFKCLKSELA
+472 AAFKCLKSELA
-483 IRPVHHQLEHRVEA
+483 VRPVHHQLEHRVEA
-497 HILVAFLGYCL
+497 HILVTFLGYCL

-513 LQLAPH
+513 LQLAAH

-527 ALEKLCAI
+527 ALEKLSAI
-535 QMVDVCL
+535 QMVDVWL
-542 PVVQAADQA
+542 P
-551 IGTPDGDT
+551 TTDG
-559 DPTNRWL
+559 RWL

-584 LAMSLPAQPPPRIT
+584 LALSLPAQPPPRIT
-598 GRDIGGQ
+598 TQEIGRHDI
-605 NLPPRQPTL
+605 PPRQPTL

>member
-9 RKNGKEHRYFSVVE
+9 RKNGKEHRYFTVVE
-23 SRRLPGGK
+23 SRRMPSGK

-46 QQAAWRKTLL
+46 QQAAWRKTLS
-56 VVGERGQDPVA
+56 VVREQGQEPVP

-72 DDRPLPPDAVDAVQV
+72 DDRPLPADAADAVQV
-87 RMNEMVL
+87 RMSQMVL

-116 GFWNKRLPEGKEQ
+116 GFWHKHLGEGKEQ
-129 IPWAKVLELL
+129 IPWAKVLQLL
-139 VVNRLIDPGSEFRV
+139 VVNRLIAPGSEFRV
-153 HRHWFAQTA
+153 HRHWFGATA
-162 MDQLLGVDESVAA
+162 MDELLGVDESVAA

-186 LEHKDELFR
+186 LEHKDEMFR

-227 NPKAGHGYSR
+227 NPKARHGYSR
-237 DGRGDCRQVVIALVV
+237 DGRGDCRQVVIALIV

-261 EVMPGN
+261 EVLPGN

-273 PRTFLDKIQ
+273 LRTFLDKIE

-296 GIPSEDLLAQMR
+296 GIPSEELLAQMR
-308 ADGVDYLVGTP
+308 AEGVDYLVGTP
-319 RGQLSKLEALLA
+319 RGQLSKLEADLA
-331 GLPWQKVRDDVQVKL
+331 ALPWQKVRDDVQVKL
-346 LPKDG
+346 LAKDG
-351 EVYVLAKSN
+351 EMYVLAKSGA
-360 SRRQKE
+360 RRQKE
-366 HAMRRRRLRGMWDGL
+366 HAMRRRRLRALWDGL
-381 VKLRQ
+381 RKLRQ
-386 RCPSRDDLLK
+386 RPVSRDDLLK
-396 GVTLLSHDAG
+396 AVTLLSHEAG
-406 RAAALVEVHLP
+406 RSASLVEIHLP
-417 PEGQA
+417 PEGQP
-422 VTRESFRFALRKDA
+422 VTGQSFRFTLRKDA

-448 LRGTLRESDPA
+448 LRGTLRENDPA

-472 ATFKCLKSELA
+472 AAFKCLKSELA
-483 IRPVHHQLEHRVEA
+483 VRPVHHQLEHRVEA

-513 LQLAPH
+513 RQLATH

-527 ALEKLCAI
+527 ALEKLSAI
-535 QMVDVCL
+535 QMVDVWL
-542 PVVQAADQA
+542 P
-551 IGTPDGDT
+551 TTDG
-559 DPTNRWL
+559 RWL
-566 VMPRHTQPEPE
+566 VMSRHTQPEPE
-577 QQIILDL
+577 QQIVLDL
-584 LAMSLPAQPPPRIT
+584 LGLSLPAQPPPRIT
-598 GRDIGGQ
+598 SQDIGGPDQ
-605 NLPPRQPTL
+605 PPSAIPPFRQPML